1 MTGSG
6 DRLCPCRTVFG
17 KPSHSY
23 SLARAKNTLFTRNYL
38 CPANAGLRFRS
49 GIAIAIRSRKLQRDR
64 TARTLLFLFCC
75 IQQPVGANEDSVLV
89 AVKQIYAELCPVLVK
104 KNLDVICIGGFTG
117 GPATSSGPEIQL
129 KLRQVVEQA
138 GEFKINAIDYK
149 AVIRGQIEM
158 LDANQSLSVRLKVQV
173 FDVRNVPIIQV
184 SGVALEAKA
193 DIAGQEAVPRL
204 LGITSNSAGASPMLR
219 AQRFL
224 KDFETDP
231 SYIEGHKVFAAKGS
245 PYSIELLPVG
255 QGSRAVAV
263 GEKFEDCKT
272 TELRSIGNLQATIQ
286 VRYEK

>member
-1 MTGSG
+1 MSH
-6 DRLCPCRTVFG
+6 PCQ
-17 KPSHSY
+17 KE
-23 SLARAKNTLFTRNYL
+23 
-38 CPANAGLRFRS
+38 FR
-49 GIAIAIRSRKLQRDR
+49 RHLHRR
-64 TARTLLFLFCC
+64 
-75 IQQPVGANEDSVLV
+75 
-89 AVKQIYAELCPVLVK
+89 IYR
-104 KNLDVICIGGFTG
+104 

-138 GEFKINAIDYK
+138 GEFKINTIDYK

-204 LGITSNSAGASPMLR
+204 LGITSNSTGASPMLR